1 LQIADFHHLQFAICN
16 DPKENTMATSIP
28 AVQVDTIIFAC
39 EAGIGS
45 SLMGV
50 NALKKKLKAAGL
62 TVSVVHKPVRS
73 VPASAKVVVV
83 HKGLADF
90 ARKQAP
96 NAVVVSF
103 SQFLNDPVFDKLVQA
118 LKSGDEI
125 LEAR

>member
-1 LQIADFHHLQFAICN
+1 
-16 DPKENTMATSIP
+16 MATSIP
-28 AVQVDTIIFAC
+28 TAQVDTITFAC

-45 SLMGV
+45 SIMGV
-50 NALKKKLKAAGL
+50 NSLKKKLKQAGL
-62 TVSVVHKPVRS
+62 SINVVHKPVRS

-96 NAVVVSF
+96 NAVVISF
-103 SQFLNDPVFDKLVQA
+103 SQFLNDPVFDRLVQA

-125 LEAR
+125 VEAR

>member
-1 LQIADFHHLQFAICN
+1 
-16 DPKENTMATSIP
+16 MATSIP

>member
-1 LQIADFHHLQFAICN
+1 MTA
-16 DPKENTMATSIP
+16 SIP
-28 AVQVDTIIFAC
+28 AAQVDTIIFAC

-50 NALKKKLKAAGL
+50 NALKKKLKQAGL
-62 TVSVVHKPVRS
+62 TVNVVHKPVRS
-73 VPASAKVVVV
+73 VPTSAKVVVA

-96 NAVVVSF
+96 NAVVISF
-103 SQFLNDPVFDKLVQA
+103 SQFLNDPIFDKLVQA

-125 LEAR
+125 MEAR